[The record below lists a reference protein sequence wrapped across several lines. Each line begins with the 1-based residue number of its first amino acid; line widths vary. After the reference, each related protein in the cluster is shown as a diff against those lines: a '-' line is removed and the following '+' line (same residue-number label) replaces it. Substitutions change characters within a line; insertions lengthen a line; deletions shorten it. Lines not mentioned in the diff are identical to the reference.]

1 MMTITAAMVK
11 ELRELTGAGMME
23 CKQALVDANGDHDRA
38 VALLR
43 ERGAAK
49 AEKRMGRS
57 AKEGRV
63 EVYVH
68 HDSKGA
74 ALIELN
80 CETDFVARTDDFKTL
95 TADLAMH
102 VYAAAPR
109 FVKRDD
115 VPEEL
120 SARERELFHAQGVAD
135 GKQGKALDGFVEGQV
150 RNFYEDNCLLDQV
163 FVKDLAKPKKERR
176 TIDQLVKEVSA
187 KTGEN
192 VVVGRFARL
201 RVGEG

>member
-1 MMTITAAMVK
+1 MNITAAMVK

-23 CKQALVDANGDHDRA
+23 CKQALVDANGDKDKA

-49 AEKRMGRS
+49 AEKRVGRS

-74 ALIELN
+74 GVVELN
-80 CETDFVARTDDFKTL
+80 CETDFVARTDDFKVL
-95 TADLAMH
+95 AADLAMH

-109 FVKRDD
+109 FVKRED
-115 VPEEL
+115 VGPDIIG
-120 SARERELFHAQGVAD
+120 RERELFHAQGQAD
-135 GKQGKALDGFVEGQV
+135 GKKDKALDGFVEGQV
-150 RNFYEDNCLLDQV
+150 RNFYEDNCLLEQV
-163 FVKDLAKPKKERR
+163 FVKDLARPKKERR

-192 VVVGRFARL
+192 VVVSRFARL